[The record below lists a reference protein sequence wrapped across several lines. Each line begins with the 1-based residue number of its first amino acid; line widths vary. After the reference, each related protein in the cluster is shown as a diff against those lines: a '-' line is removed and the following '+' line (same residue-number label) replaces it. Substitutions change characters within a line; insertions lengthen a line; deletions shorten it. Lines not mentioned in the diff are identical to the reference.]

1 MNAQNNTPQQR
12 PAAAASTPTESDLW
26 EAAFSSDDPTVVL
39 TDEDLNAAPTK
50 RRARRP
56 LRRSPPHSPRR
67 MRPAPSPRRLPQ
79 PSRSSPPA
87 LPRRARN
94 PVLTW
99 ANPLPITSAGSTSLR
114 PPARTTYAAAR
125 PLPPL
130 PHRPLRQATRCPH
143 PATPMR
149 RPVPR
154 RLIRR
159 MMTTSLSPPPQVMPL
174 ARNPSSPPQPHCPC
188 RRAAT
193 PACTC
198 CPAYSAG

>member
-12 PAAAASTPTESDLW
+12 PTAASTPTESDLW

-39 TDEDLNAAPTK
+39 TDEELNAA
-50 RRARRP
+50 RRAHEKARESVSSAQSSAQSSQDATR
-56 LRRSPPHSPRR
+56 
-67 MRPAPSPRRLPQ
+67 PSPRRLPQ
-79 PSRSSPPA
+79 PSRSSPQTAP
-87 LPRRARN
+87 LKVQT

-99 ANPLPITSAGSTSLR
+99 VNLLPTTSAGSTSLQL
-114 PPARTTYAAAR
+114 PARTTYAVMLL
-125 PLPPL
+125 PLL
-130 PHRPLRQATRCPH
+130 PLRQATRCPH

-149 RPVPR
+149 HPVPS

-159 MMTTSLSPPPQVMPL
+159 MMTTSSSPLPPVMPV
-174 ARNPSSPPQPHCPC
+174 RRVQNPSSPPQPRCPC

-198 CPAYSAG
+198 CPACSVG